1 MKRDFKQNSW
11 DQTIEDDL
19 RQLMHIAV
27 SEDLGIAGDLTSNAL
42 IPKGMLGRAS
52 VYVRKPG
59 VISGLAAL
67 PICLATV
74 DPGLKWFSSCK
85 DGQFVEAG
93 TKLGEIVGP
102 VLGIMTA
109 ERLILNLLGHLCGI
123 STLTRKFVD
132 RVEGTKARI
141 YDTRKT
147 TLGWRKLDKYAV
159 HCGGGFNHR
168 TGLYDAV
175 LIKDNHLAFGALP
188 GNVLDSDHSED
199 IAAKSEIADSG
210 IFCMDHRTAAFSPA
224 EAVRRARSFLTQL
237 LERQKISGTSNLLPM
252 NEIPIIEIEV
262 DNLDHFEDVLAAK
275 PDIILLDN
283 MGPDSLLD
291 AIKRRNMMES
301 ETELEASGGITLETV
316 LQVAET
322 GVERISVGSLTHSNS
337 SLDLGLDWEG

>member
-1 MKRDFKQNSW
+1 MC
-11 DQTIEDDL
+11 
-19 RQLMHIAV
+19 IAV
-27 SEDLGIAGDLTSNAL
+27 SEDLGLAGDLTSNAL
-42 IPKGMLGRAS
+42 VPKGMQGRAS

-67 PICLATV
+67 SICLTTV
-74 DPGLKWFSSCK
+74 DSGLKWFSSCK
-85 DGQFVEAG
+85 DGQSVEAG

-109 ERLILNLLGHLCGI
+109 ERLILNLLGHLCGV
-123 STLTRKFVD
+123 STLTRRFVE

-159 HCGGGFNHR
+159 RCGGGFNHR

-188 GNVLDSDHSED
+188 GNVLDSDHSEN
-199 IAAKSEIADSG
+199 IIESNENPESG
-210 IFCMDHRTAAFSPA
+210 VFGVNNRTATFSSA
-224 EAVRRARSFLTQL
+224 EAVRRTRAFLVHQV
-237 LERQKISGTSNLLPM
+237 EKQKKSGATGPLPTD
-252 NEIPIIEIEV
+252 ELPIIEIEV
-262 DNLDHFEDVLAAK
+262 DHLDHFEDVLAAQ

-283 MGPDSLLD
+283 MGPELLLD
-291 AIKRRNMMES
+291 AVKRRDKAKS
-301 ETELEASGGITLETV
+301 ETELEASGGITLDTV